1 MVNYLNSS
9 TKYNGFLL
17 VPYLTHLSLTFSNAS
32 HKMPLRQWRILE
44 YFLAKYQTHS
54 GAPEDISDVIR
65 QPPLHHR
72 QAHQGYTACPMSD
85 RASVTDNP
93 IQSISPISL
102 MHSLQNI
109 AFTFLL
115 CILGPKAN
123 NLWHILSL
131 DTLKNVDTS
140 NRGWSVGEKLNLKPK
155 LIEVSQN
162 LTLLEETLL

>member
-9 TKYNGFLL
+9 TKYNWFLL
-17 VPYLTHLSLTFSNAS
+17 APHLTHLSLTFSNVS

-44 YFLAKYQTHS
+44 YFLAKYQTHCV
-54 GAPEDISDVIR
+54 APEDISDVIW

-72 QAHQGYTACPMSD
+72 QAHQGYYSLPNV
-85 RASVTDNP
+85 RQSVGHG
-93 IQSISPISL
+93 QSISPISL
-102 MHSLQNI
+102 MHSLQDI

-115 CILGPKAN
+115 CVLGPKAN

-155 LIEVSQN
+155 LIEASQN